1 VTRQS
6 YAPEIRIIR
15 LMCTGR
21 IDMAFVLRA
30 FQKGADGVIIG
41 GCWLGECH
49 YVTEGNYYALNMMH
63 LAKKLLEHAGVD
75 PERLRLEWISA
86 SEGIRFAEVMNG
98 FSNAIKEIG
107 PLGTGEGES
116 GNGLKSRL
124 EAINNLIPY
133 IKLVERE
140 RLRVRF
146 RTEEEYDAFFTS
158 KEFDNLFQELI
169 VDKLE
174 ISKIMTLLRESPRS
188 SGEISE
194 ILGVEPSEA
203 SKYLGNSARQGL
215 VRFDE
220 GQKRFVPA

>member
-1 VTRQS
+1 
-6 YAPEIRIIR
+6 
-15 LMCTGR
+15 MCTGR
-21 IDMAFVLRA
+21 IDLAFILRA
-30 FQKGADGVIIG
+30 FTNGMDGVFIG
-41 GCWLGECH
+41 GCLLGECH
-49 YVTEGNYYALNMMH
+49 YITEGNYGALSMTH
-63 LAKKLLEHAGVD
+63 LCKKLLERVAVNPD
-75 PERLRLEWISA
+75 RLRIEWISA
-86 SEGIRFAEVMNG
+86 SEGIRFAEVMNS
-98 FSNAIKEIG
+98 FSNGIKEIG

-116 GNGLKSRL
+116 VDGLKSRL
-124 EAINNLIPY
+124 ETINKLIPY

-140 RLRVRF
+140 RLRGRF
-146 RTEEEYDAFFTS
+146 RTEEEYNAFFSS

-215 VRFDE
+215 VKFDE
-220 GQKRFVPA
+220 DQKRFVPA